1 MENGLEIMMNTA
13 AAAST
18 PIKRSLSVTALLVA
32 GAAGG
37 IAGVAG
43 VKYLAPHWLNPGS
56 ATASS
61 SVTSTQP
68 VSVIP
73 AGVAK
78 PVATTHAGVSISPTT
93 RPTASASAKP
103 ATTAKPAPL
112 SPQEIEARQHGLV
125 SQLQLCRSQ
134 LELYKLQHH
143 DKLPEFTKHLWN
155 QLTQPTHG
163 DGAIDPAGSCGPYL
177 QSIPVNPLND
187 FSSLGL
193 VRKDPEPGQV
203 MRGEKLG
210 YILCVTTGKI
220 FATAPDGKTIFD
232 DAAVPDPIPSGSPQ
246 AKAATLKEQLQ
257 TLRADLELY
266 KLQHMDLFPDFVHNP
281 AWEQMTRRTRSTGA
295 FDLRGFGPYIPRRP
309 VNALNGFHKVET
321 ANTVPANYKVHGQQ
335 IGYVFENSTGRL
347 FATDEHGKLW
357 KE

>member
-1 MENGLEIMMNTA
+1 MNTD
-13 AAAST
+13 
-18 PIKRSLSVTALLVA
+18 PLKRTLSVTGLLLA
-32 GAAGG
+32 GAAC
-37 IAGVAG
+37 GVAG
-43 VKYLAPHWLNPGS
+43 TKLLAPQWLLP
-56 ATASS
+56 TAANASLS
-61 SVTSTQP
+61 PSTQP
-68 VSVIP
+68 IRVTPATPPIAPAKSVAI
-73 AGVAK
+73 
-78 PVATTHAGVSISPTT
+78 
-93 RPTASASAKP
+93 KP
-103 ATTAKPAPL
+103 AALKGNPFAA
-112 SPQEIEARQHGLV
+112 QERAERQHAVVNQLV
-125 SQLQLCRSQ
+125 LLRSQ

>member
-143 DKLPEFTKHLWN
+143 DKLPEFSKHLWA
-155 QLTQPTHG
+155 QLTQATRP
-163 DGAIDPAGSCGPYL
+163 DGTPDAKGSCGPYL
-177 QSIPVNPLND
+177 AGLPVNPLNNY
-187 FSSLGL
+187 SSLGL
-193 VRKDPEPGQV
+193 VKKDPAPAQV
-203 MRGEKLG
+203 MHGEKLG
-210 YILCVTTGKI
+210 YIFCAATGHL
-220 FATAPDGKTIFD
+220 FATAADGKTIFD
-232 DAAVPDPIPSGSPQ
+232 ESAYAETAPKENKPI
-246 AKAATLKEQLQ
+246 ALKSQLLE
-257 TLRADLELY
+257 LRSSIELY
-266 KLQHMDLFPDFVHNP
+266 KLQHVDLPPEF
-281 AWEQMTRRTRSTGA
+281 ARSAMWEQLTRRTRSNGA
-295 FDLRGFGPYIPRRP
+295 FDLRGFGPYLPRRP
-309 VNALNGFHKVET
+309 VNALNGFSKVECVAT
-321 ANTVPANYKVHGQQ
+321 LTPNYKPKDQQ
-335 IGYVFENSTGRL
+335 VGYVFETSSGRL
-347 FATDEHGKLW
+347 YATDEHGAIF